1 MQLNLD
7 LWVDGGPFDLIVSQS
22 PSMLVDISMLVVAL
36 LISFVSPFN
45 LDLDL
50 DLILTTPR
58 FRGTSSRTAPSKH
71 SPTPEKIF
79 DKVKPLPD

>member
-1 MQLNLD
+1 M
-7 LWVDGGPFDLIVSQS
+7 DGGPFDLIVSQS